1 MILSVLSKKEYT
13 RGMTKKEFSSE
24 EATRIG
30 AAIGIDFSQCTLE
43 EFRMGLSV
51 ELEHGAR
58 DSETNVTND
67 DELLTAKIKEIP
79 DYYTRLKKM
88 ETEAGA

>member
-1 MILSVLSKKEYT
+1 MDK
-13 RGMTKKEFSSE
+13 REFTTE

-30 AAIGIDFSQCTLE
+30 VTLGVDFAHIAVEQFRIGLGI
-43 EFRMGLSV
+43 

-58 DSETNVTND
+58 DPETNVTGD
-67 DELLTAKIKEIP
+67 DELATGKIAWAHLKEIP

-88 ETEAGA
+88 EAEAEGK